1 MQRVEARSTLNARLL
16 AAGRLAELGVTR
28 VVMETT
34 PDCWKPVFYLVES
47 RGLDPWLVNARDV
60 KHLPGRPKTDR
71 LDAGVGDFDREMNR
85 APGCHWSVHA
95 GVRVYLSGIDAISRS
110 RIQSSDAYGC

>member
-1 MQRVEARSTLNARLL
+1 
-16 AAGRLAELGVTR
+16 VTR

-47 RGLDPWLVNARDV
+47 RGLDPRLVNARDV
-60 KHLPGRPKTDR
+60 KHPPGRPKTDR
-71 LDAGVGDFDREMNR
+71 LDAGAGRLRPRDEPR
-85 APGCHWSVHA
+85 AGGHWSVHA
-95 GVRVYLSGIDAISRS
+95 GVRSYLSGIDSISRS

>member
-1 MQRVEARSTLNARLL
+1 MHTECRAGGSHRMQRVEARSTLNARLL
-16 AAGRLAELGVTR
+16 AASRLAELGVIR

-71 LDAGVGDFDREMNR
+71 LDAGAGRLRPRDEPR
-85 APGCHWSVHA
+85 AWVPLERARRRQVVL
-95 GVRVYLSGIDAISRS
+95 VRHRLD
-110 RIQSSDAYGC
+110 